1 MVLGVV
7 LALVL
12 AFVALVAAL
21 GFGAGNVKNEDT
33 DTMSSRRFTGSTVTV
48 ESLARDHTV
57 KALLADVDVD
67 LRNLDFPTD
76 RKDARVIID
85 SRLSGV
91 DVLVPTEADGPS
103 YLLQVYCSEVAASAV
118 DCEQLDGTVIPSGR
132 DKDDSSDPE
141 HTLTVEVQS
150 RMSEVRMR
158 QHQTD

>member
-12 AFVALVAAL
+12 AFVALVVAL
-21 GFGAGNVKNEDT
+21 GFGAGNVSNEDT

-48 ESLARDHTV
+48 ESLDRDHTV
-57 KALLADVDVD
+57 KSLFADVDVD
-67 LRNLDFPTD
+67 LRDLDFPTD

-85 SRLSGV
+85 RRMSSV
-91 DVLVPTEADGPS
+91 DVLVPTETDGAS
-103 YLLQVYCSEVAASAV
+103 YLLQVDCSEVAASRT
-118 DCEQLDGTVIPSGR
+118 DCEQFDGTVIPSGR